1 MEEKTIHS
9 ENENYEEYIKSF
21 INTKETFYRKIPN
34 MRGVKD
40 FDFVDEGSKDNMLS
54 GYSVKYCVRA
64 HTMLLR
70 DLVKEIQTNPNS
82 SYQTCYTTD
91 EIISGDFPEYF
102 SVFMKETEDTFSI
115 ESEVFASRILNYFGL
130 PVAYNRRIDK
140 GSPYYGTTKYVM
152 SVDMIRKNEKLV
164 LLSDIIPFRSRID
177 IKRFEIQ
184 GLKETLDF
192 VGEYLMA
199 YLDQQGIDYTEQEI
213 EDYKRFLA
221 MSLLERYMFLGDT
234 DFRNGNAGI
243 LVDTKKKSFRALPNF
258 DMEKSF
264 SSLASSRRYESLK
277 EFYDIYP
284 DDYDRFIHKMLGL
297 FENTKRGDA
306 VCIELTNKAIRE
318 NSVASSIL
326 YRMSNSAEEVWN
338 ETVKFKNTLEVN
350 ENNENDK
357 EILA

>member
-9 ENENYEEYIKSF
+9 EEENYEEYIKSF

-64 HTMLLR
+64 HVMLLR
-70 DLVKEIQTNPNS
+70 DLVKEIRENQNS
-82 SYQTCYTTD
+82 SYKTCYTRD
-91 EIISGDFPEYF
+91 EIVSGDFPEYF
-102 SVFMKETEDTFSI
+102 SVFMKETEDTYSI

-164 LLSDIIPFRSRID
+164 LLSDIIPFRSHID

-184 GLKETLDF
+184 GLKDTLDF
-192 VGEYLMA
+192 VGEYLKV
-199 YLDQQGIDYTEQEI
+199 YLEQEGIDFTEQEI
-213 EDYKRFLA
+213 EDYKKFLA
-221 MSLLERYMFLGDT
+221 MSLLERYIFLGDT

-243 LVDTKKKSFRALPNF
+243 LVDLKKKRFRALPNF

-264 SSLASSRRYESLK
+264 GSLASSKRFESLK
-277 EFYDIYP
+277 EFYDLYP
-284 DDYDRFIHKMLGL
+284 EDYDKFIEKMFYL
-297 FENTKRGDA
+297 FKEPEKGDA
-306 VCIELTNKAIRE
+306 LDVKMARKTIRSE
-318 NSVASSIL
+318 SVANAIL
-326 YRMSNSAEEVWN
+326 FSMYKSAGEIWN
-338 ETVKFKNTLEVN
+338 ETLKFKKELASKSED
-350 ENNENDK
+350 ENGK